1 MQAEE
6 QQRLEVF
13 LQWLT
18 RHLSDS
24 LYVGAPH
31 ARRHFA
37 LRGLH
42 IVLSAFQHDHWLAQP
57 LDGGSG
63 AAGEAAL
70 RVALRRH
77 GRDTDALRQLD
88 TAAAVSAR
96 RFQPFAPEI
105 HSAGLVQVRSISQHA
120 QRAAC
125 SL

>member
-24 LYVGAPH
+24 LYAGAPH

-57 LDGGSG
+57 LDGGS
-63 AAGEAAL
+63 
-70 RVALRRH
+70 
-77 GRDTDALRQLD
+77 
-88 TAAAVSAR
+88 AR